1 MDVTRNSVRGP
12 LAYAGARTRAHN
24 KLLCC
29 SGGIVLAVVVALL
42 IPGTRR
48 TSAAPPIPAANVEVP
63 KFVVD
68 PSWPH
73 IPNGWTLGQVSSAAS
88 DADGNIWIIHRS
100 RTVKPGVKTGPPV
113 MEFDPDGKYIKG
125 WGGQSGDGYTWP
137 STEHGITVDY
147 KGNIWISGNGN
158 DDQILKFT
166 KDGKFIMQIGHAA
179 QKKTNADTTSLW
191 KPADVFVYP
200 KTNEIFVADGYGN
213 KRVIVFDADTGAYKR
228 MWGAFGNTPLDDPP
242 RPPALTGDA
251 AKAAAAE
258 EESTRTLATEF
269 DPKDP
274 GPSQFVP
281 PVHGVKVSN
290 DGLVYVADRGGK
302 RVQVFTTDGKYI
314 TQVWIDRWCLV
325 VGGGCNNG
333 NTAASVAFSAD
344 PAQRFLYVASRS
356 PARIW
361 VLDRKTLQAL
371 DSFGRPGIAP
381 GEFDVLHHMTTDS
394 KGNLYSS
401 EVEDGRRVQ
410 KFVFKGLVSMPMP
423 VNGTN

>member
-1 MDVTRNSVRGP
+1 MLCSKFTIHLPDEKIARHKYRIGSRMCLPVANSLFPRQENRTMHQPNVKFGNSVKACRSTWVSAVRWKDEEEDHYGHEAESGAGITGLSWRGKKSPP
-12 LAYAGARTRAHN
+12 LFVVYERRYRLGRRSRRSLIAG
-24 KLLCC
+24 
-29 SGGIVLAVVVALL
+29 S
-42 IPGTRR
+42 RR
-48 TSAAPPIPAANVEVP
+48 TSAAPPLPATKVEVP

-73 IPNGWTLGQVSSAAS
+73 IPNGWTLGQVSSAAA

-113 MEFDPDGKYIKG
+113 MEFDAAGNYIQG
-125 WGGQSGDGYTWP
+125 WGGKSGDGYTWP

-147 KGNIWISGNGN
+147 KGYVWISGNGN

-166 KDGKFIMQIGHAA
+166 KDGKFLMQIGHAA

-228 MWGAFGNTPLDDPP
+228 MWGAFGNTPMDDPP
-242 RPPALTGDA
+242 RPPALTGEA
-251 AKAAAAE
+251 AKAAAE
-258 EESTRTLATEF
+258 EEEATRTLATGF

-325 VGGGCNNG
+325 AGG
-333 NTAASVAFSAD
+333 
-344 PAQRFLYVASRS
+344 R
-356 PARIW
+356 
-361 VLDRKTLQAL
+361 LQ
-371 DSFGRPGIAP
+371 
-381 GEFDVLHHMTTDS
+381 
-394 KGNLYSS
+394 
-401 EVEDGRRVQ
+401 
-410 KFVFKGLVSMPMP
+410 
-423 VNGTN
+423 

>member
-1 MDVTRNSVRGP
+1 MNLKRNLWLSAAIL
-12 LAYAGARTRAHN
+12 LAAVGA
-24 KLLCC
+24 L
-29 SGGIVLAVVVALL
+29 VVA
-42 IPGTRR
+42 GSHWA
-48 TSAAPPIPAANVEVP
+48 SAAPARPSKVEVP

-68 PSWPH
+68 PSWPR

-88 DADGNIWIIHRS
+88 DADGNIWILHRP

-113 MEFDPDGKYIKG
+113 MEFDPTGNYIQG
-125 WGGQSGDGYTWP
+125 WGGESGDGFDWP

-147 KGNIWISGNGN
+147 KGNVWISGNGN

-166 KDGKFIMQIGHAA
+166 KGGKFIMQIGRAA
-179 QKKTNADTTSLW
+179 RKKTNADTTSLW
-191 KPADVFVYP
+191 RPADVFVYP

-213 KRVIVFDADTGAYKR
+213 KRVIVFDAETGKYKR
-228 MWGAFGNTPLDDPP
+228 MWGAFGNPPLDDPP
-242 RPPALTGDA
+242 SPPVLTGEA
-251 AKAAAAE
+251 ARTAAAE
-258 EESTRTLATEF
+258 EEAKRALATGF

-281 PVHGVKVSN
+281 PVHGIKVAN

-302 RVQVFTTDGKYI
+302 RVQVFTTDGKYV

-325 VGGGCNNG
+325 AGGGCNNG
-333 NTAASVAFSAD
+333 NTAASVAFSPD
-344 PAQRFLYVASRS
+344 PGQRFLYVASRS

-361 VLDRKTLQAL
+361 VFDRKTLQAL

-381 GEFDVLHHMTTDS
+381 GEFDVLHHMTTDN
-394 KGNLYSS
+394 KGNLYTS

-410 KFVFKGLVSMPMP
+410 KFVFKGLILMSVPVS
-423 VNGTN
+423 

>member
-1 MDVTRNSVRGP
+1 MRSDQLETVRSEDEPKRRMIMDMKRNRAREKRDCPGAERNVRPYLLSVS
-12 LAYAGARTRAHN
+12 AGV
-24 KLLCC
+24 
-29 SGGIVLAVVVALL
+29 VLTVVVAFL
-42 IPGTRR
+42 IAGSRR
-48 TSAAPPIPAANVEVP
+48 TSAAPPLPATKVEVP

-73 IPNGWTLGQVSSAAS
+73 IPNGWTLGQVSSAAA

-100 RTVKPGVKTGPPV
+100 RTVRPGLKTGPPV
-113 MEFDPDGKYIKG
+113 MEFDAAGNYIQG

-147 KGNIWISGNGN
+147 KGYVWISGNGN

-179 QKKTNADTTSLW
+179 QKKSNADTSSLW

-228 MWGAFGNTPLDDPP
+228 MWGAFGNAPTDDPP
-242 RPPALTGDA
+242 RPAALTGEA
-251 AKAAAAE
+251 AKAAAE
-258 EESTRTLATEF
+258 EEEAKRTLATGF

-290 DGLVYVADRGGK
+290 DGQVYVADRGGK
-302 RVQVFTTDGKYI
+302 RVQIFTTDGKYI
-314 TQVWIDRWCLV
+314 TQVWIDRWCL
-325 VGGGCNNG
+325 
-333 NTAASVAFSAD
+333 
-344 PAQRFLYVASRS
+344 
-356 PARIW
+356 
-361 VLDRKTLQAL
+361 
-371 DSFGRPGIAP
+371 
-381 GEFDVLHHMTTDS
+381 
-394 KGNLYSS
+394 
-401 EVEDGRRVQ
+401 
-410 KFVFKGLVSMPMP
+410 
-423 VNGTN
+423 

>member
-1 MDVTRNSVRGP
+1 MGARRNRIGVSAVCTDTVRGP
-12 LAYAGARTRAHN
+12 SNYWGSLGAVF
-24 KLLCC
+24 
-29 SGGIVLAVVVALL
+29 VLAAIIALAFA
-42 IPGTRR
+42 GSRR
-48 TSAAPPIPAANVEVP
+48 ASAAPPIPAAKVEVP
-63 KFVVD
+63 KFTVD

-73 IPNGWTLGQVSSAAS
+73 IPNGWTLGQVSSTAS
-88 DADGNIWIIHRS
+88 DAEGNIWIIHRS

-113 MEFDPDGKYIKG
+113 MEFDAAGNYIQG

-137 STEHGITVDY
+137 SNEHGITVDY
-147 KGNIWISGNGN
+147 KGYVWISGNGN
-158 DDQILKFT
+158 DDQIQKFT
-166 KDGKFIMQIGHAA
+166 KDGKFLMQIGRAA
-179 QKKTNADTTSLW
+179 QKKTNADTTSFW

-228 MWGAFGNTPLDDPP
+228 MWGAFGNVPMDDPP
-242 RPPALTGDA
+242 RPPALTGEA

-258 EESTRTLATEF
+258 EEATRTLATEF

-302 RVQVFTTDGKYI
+302 RVQVFTTDGKYV
-314 TQVWIDRWCLV
+314 TQVWIDRWCLQ

-344 PAQRFLYVASRS
+344 PNQRFLYVASRS

-361 VLDRKTLQAL
+361 VLDRKTLKAL
-371 DSFGRPGIAP
+371 GSFGRPGIAP
-381 GEFDVLHHMTTDS
+381 GEFDVLHHMTTDG

-410 KFVFKGLVSMPMP
+410 KFVFKGLVPMMLP
-423 VNGTN
+423 ENGTN

>member
-1 MDVTRNSVRGP
+1 MNLKRNLWLAAASVSVAIVAFGI
-12 LAYAGARTRAHN
+12 AGSHRA
-24 KLLCC
+24 
-29 SGGIVLAVVVALL
+29 
-42 IPGTRR
+42 
-48 TSAAPPIPAANVEVP
+48 SATPPRPAANVEVP

-113 MEFDPDGKYIKG
+113 MEFDPAGNYIQG

-147 KGNIWISGNGN
+147 KGYVWVSGNGN

-166 KDGKFIMQIGHAA
+166 KDGKFVMQIGHAA

-191 KPADVFVYP
+191 RPADVFVYP

-213 KRVIVFDADTGAYKR
+213 KRVIVFDAETGAYKR
-228 MWGAFGNTPLDDPP
+228 MWGAFGNTPTDDPP
-242 RPPALTGDA
+242 RPPALTGEA
-251 AKAAAAE
+251 AKAAAVE
-258 EESTRTLATEF
+258 EEAKRTLATEF

-290 DGLVYVADRGGK
+290 DGLVYVADRGTK
-302 RVQVFTTDGKYI
+302 RVQVFTVDGKYI
-314 TQVWIDRWCLV
+314 TQVWIDRWCESPRGTNLMC
-325 VGGGCNNG
+325 GSGD
-333 NTAASVAFSAD
+333 TAAIVAFSAD

-356 PARIW
+356 PARVW
-361 VLDRKTLQAL
+361 VYDRKTLQPL

-381 GEFDVLHHMTTDS
+381 GEFDVLHHMTTDN

-410 KFVFKGLVSMPMP
+410 KFVFKGLVSMP
-423 VNGTN
+423 V